1 MMLYILVSLGV
12 ALITYYVLTTGIVS
26 RLRVADAPKSAFG
39 LVRADKFSS
48 DEDVRA
54 HGIEQVCSSRLRFC
68 STNQSIVS
76 SSSMDSALILI
87 RLGDQRIATLLATF
101 SHKTS
106 PKRLG
111 NTLAFTFT
119 TTIRTG
125 DVTLCSRG
133 YRFSERVCSTISV
146 PISGERTR
154 YVCFQCEKSFEY

>member
-1 MMLYILVSLGV
+1 MLYILVSLGV
-12 ALITYYVLTTGIVS
+12 ALITHYLYYVLTTGIVS
-26 RLRVADAPKSAFG
+26 RLRVSDAPKSAFG

-54 HGIEQVCSSRLRFC
+54 HGIEQVCASRLRFC

-76 SSSMDSALILI
+76 SSSMDSALTLI

-133 YRFSERVCSTISV
+133 CRFSERVCSTISV
-146 PISGERTR
+146 PISG
-154 YVCFQCEKSFEY
+154 